1 MQSLVLEF
9 EDRRALDEA
18 VAHLWDRVGM
28 SGELVSQ
35 RLAEGRYRLE
45 VIAEKPLRG
54 PTLEKAGG
62 RVVAD

>member
-1 MQSLVLEF
+1 MVLEF
-9 EDRRALDEA
+9 EGRRQLDEA
-18 VAHLWDRVGM
+18 ITHLWDRVGM

-35 RLAEGRYRLE
+35 RMPDGRYRLE
-45 VIAEKPLRG
+45 VISEKPLRG

>member
-1 MQSLVLEF
+1 MQSVVLEF
-9 EDRRALDEA
+9 DSRRGLDDA
-18 VAHLWDRVGM
+18 VTHLWDQVGM

-35 RLAEGRYRLE
+35 RLPEGRYRLE
-45 VIAEKPLRG
+45 IVSEKPLRG